1 MNQAEEEAYRQQIVQ
16 WRKDREAALRAP
28 DGWLSL
34 TGLFMLEEGGVY
46 RLGSNEANQIQLPP
60 SAPAKLGTLSFNGG
74 KATLQVS
81 VNGTGNPLVAV
92 NGEAVTSVEMVDNH
106 HGQRPTIVTTGSVSF
121 NLHKF
126 GDEVALRV
134 RDSASPAIQEFEG
147 CKWYEIKPEYRVAA
161 KVVRRERPESITV
174 TTSVKTAAQ
183 YASVGA
189 LEFELLGQPLTLLA
203 SLAGKPS
210 ELFIILRD
218 ATAGRSSYG
227 AGRYLYAEI
236 DGDGNAILD
245 FNKAYSP
252 PCAFTPYATCSLPPV
267 QNILRVAIEAGELY

>member
-1 MNQAEEEAYRQQIVQ
+1 
-16 WRKDREAALRAP
+16 
-28 DGWLSL
+28 
-34 TGLFMLEEGGVY
+34 
-46 RLGSNEANQIQLPP
+46 
-60 SAPAKLGTLSFNGG
+60 
-74 KATLQVS
+74 
-81 VNGTGNPLVAV
+81 
-92 NGEAVTSVEMVDNH
+92 
-106 HGQRPTIVTTGSVSF
+106 
-121 NLHKF
+121 
-126 GDEVALRV
+126 
-134 RDSASPAIQEFEG
+134 
-147 CKWYEIKPEYRVAA
+147 
-161 KVVRRERPESITV
+161 
-174 TTSVKTAAQ
+174 
-183 YASVGA
+183 
-189 LEFELLGQPLTLLA
+189 LGQPLTLLA